1 MKTEIFKKNLK
12 ALKGEQYDNLRK
24 KLQKIKQ
31 LKDFTYI
38 IDKDPLNCNV
48 IFQSTK
54 KIYENPLLELQE
66 NLKLFQDDY
75 ARYPVLFFYG
85 LGNGILY
92 KSLLANKEHKKI
104 IVYEKDI
111 ELIFLALNMIDFYDE
126 LGSGRFIII
135 HNEEMNY
142 AKADFLCSFLNLF
155 LKTYNLHIHSKFYEE
170 QKKDINYINT
180 LNIQAIRSLALRKG
194 NDPIDALQGIE
205 QFVLNLPK
213 MINHPSFNELKKKRT
228 NKSKTA
234 ILVATGPS
242 LKKQLPLLKKYANKA
257 TIFCVDSAYAVLAKE
272 GIKPDYVCM
281 LERTKTVTK
290 CFDNDFKDFDK
301 DITFILVSLV
311 YKDAIKFL
319 EKNKRKYILVSRA
332 YPFAYS
338 LGLHEFGYMQCG
350 MSVAHMNAELA
361 ILLGHENIIIIG
373 QDLAY
378 SDDGKSHSEGFVY
391 GDEFNE
397 YEKDKGKNEIL
408 AYGGKGVVQSSKI
421 WVLFK
426 QIFEN
431 LISKEKNVK
440 FYNATEGGA
449 RIEGAIEKPFKEL
462 CEKLLTQDIKK
473 PFAKLHPLKK
483 DQREKLM
490 LQAYKRIKEHIKNSQ
505 KFLKEC
511 KKLHKAL
518 NQKSKIRYT
527 LNELNTQID
536 DLKRQIESNKFIFM
550 QEAITPSLFHLESTF
565 SKIYVHAM
573 HNESDKQNKLVAWIE
588 AHKAWIEDISELVN
602 IQEKALKI
610 AIIPLQDIL
619 EKRKLI

>member
-12 ALKGEQYDNLRK
+12 ALQGKQYENLRK
-24 KLQKIKQ
+24 KLQKIKEP
-31 LKDFTYI
+31 KDFTYI

-48 IFQSTK
+48 VFQSAK
-54 KIYENPLLELQE
+54 KIYDNPLLELQE
-66 NLKLFQDDY
+66 SLKLFQNDY
-75 ARYPVLFFYG
+75 SRYPVLFFYG

-92 KSLLANKEHKKI
+92 KILLTNKEHKKI

-111 ELIFLALNMIDFYDE
+111 ELIFLALNMIDFHDE
-126 LGSGRFIII
+126 LSNNRFIIV
-135 HNEEMNY
+135 HNEEINY
-142 AKADFLCSFLNLF
+142 AQADLLCSYLNLF
-155 LKTYNLHIHSKFYEE
+155 LKTYSLHIHSKFYEE
-170 QKKDINYINT
+170 QKKDISYINT
-180 LNIQAIRSLALRKG
+180 LNIKAIQSLALRKG

-205 QFVLNLPK
+205 QFVINLPK
-213 MINHPSFNELKKKRT
+213 MINHPSFNELKKKRS

-242 LKKQLPLLKKYANKA
+242 LKKQLPLLKKYADKA
-257 TIFCVDSAYAVLAKE
+257 TVFCADSAYAVLAKE

-281 LERTKTVTK
+281 LERTETVTK
-290 CFDNDFKDFDK
+290 CFDNDFKELDK
-301 DITFILVSLV
+301 DITFVLASLV

-319 EKNKRKYILVSRA
+319 ERNKRNYILVSRA

-361 ILLGHENIIIIG
+361 ILLGHKNIIMIG

-391 GDEFNE
+391 GDRFNK
-397 YEKDKGKNEIL
+397 YEDDKGKNEIL
-408 AYGGKGVVQSSKI
+408 AYGGKGMVQSSKI

-431 LISKEKNVK
+431 LISKEKEVK

-462 CEKLLTQDIKK
+462 CEKLLTKNIKK

-483 DQREKLM
+483 EQREKLM
-490 LQAYKRIKEHIKNSQ
+490 LQAYKHIKSHIKNSQ
-505 KFLKEC
+505 KFLKDC
-511 KKLHKAL
+511 KRLHKAL

-536 DLKRQIESNKFIFM
+536 DLKRQLESNKFIFI

-565 SKIYVHAM
+565 SKIYVHAI

-588 AHKAWIEDISELVN
+588 AHKTWIEDISEIIN

-619 EKRKLI
+619 EKRNLI

>member
-66 NLKLFQDDY
+66 NLKLFQNDY

-180 LNIQAIRSLALRKG
+180 LNIQAIRNLALRKG

-319 EKNKRKYILVSRA
+319 EKNKRNYILVSRA

-391 GDEFNE
+391 GDKFNKYAE
-397 YEKDKGKNEIL
+397 DKGKNEIL

-449 RIEGAIEKPFKEL
+449 RIEGAVEKPFKEL

-536 DLKRQIESNKFIFM
+536 NLKRQIESNKFIFM

-573 HNESDKQNKLVAWIE
+573 HNEGDKQNKLVAWIE

-610 AIIPLQDIL
+610 AIMPLQDIL

>member
-66 NLKLFQDDY
+66 SLKLFQNDY

-319 EKNKRKYILVSRA
+319 EKNKRNYILVSRA

-588 AHKAWIEDISELVN
+588 AHKTWIEDISELVN

-610 AIIPLQDIL
+610 AIMPLQDIL

>member
-1 MKTEIFKKNLK
+1 MKTKIFKKNLK
-12 ALKGEQYDNLRK
+12 ALQDEQYENLRK
-24 KLQKIKQ
+24 KLQKIKEP
-31 LKDFTYI
+31 KDFIYI

-54 KIYENPLLELQE
+54 KIYDNPLLELQE
-66 NLKLFQDDY
+66 SLKLFQNDY
-75 ARYPVLFFYG
+75 TRYPVLFFYG

-92 KSLLANKEHKKI
+92 KSLLTNKEHKKI

-111 ELIFLALNMIDFYDE
+111 ELIFLALNVIDFHDE
-126 LGSGRFIII
+126 LSSNRFIIV
-135 HNEEMNY
+135 HNEDINY
-142 AKADFLCSFLNLF
+142 AKADFLCSYLNLF

-180 LNIQAIRSLALRKG
+180 LNIQAIRNLALRKG

-205 QFVLNLPK
+205 QFVINLPK
-213 MINHPSFNELKKKRT
+213 MINHPSFSELKKKRS

-242 LKKQLPLLKKYANKA
+242 LKKQLPLLKKYADKA
-257 TIFCVDSAYAVLAKE
+257 TIFCVDSAYAILAKE

-281 LERTKTVTK
+281 LERDDTVTK
-290 CFDNDFKDFDK
+290 CFDNDFKELDK
-301 DITFILVSLV
+301 DITFVLASLV

-319 EKNKRKYILVSRA
+319 ERNKRNYILVSRA

-361 ILLGHENIIIIG
+361 ISLGHKNIIMIG

-391 GDEFNE
+391 EDQFNE

-408 AYGGKGVVQSSKI
+408 AYGGKGIVQSSKFWI
-421 WVLFK
+421 LFK

-431 LISKEKNVK
+431 LISKEKGVQ

-462 CEKLLTQDIKK
+462 CEKLLTENIKK
-473 PFAKLHPLKK
+473 PFIKLHPLKK
-483 DQREKLM
+483 EQREKLM
-490 LQAYKRIKEHIKNSQ
+490 LQAYKRIKNHIKNSQ

-511 KKLHKAL
+511 KRLHKAL
-518 NQKSKIRYT
+518 NQKSNIRYT

-536 DLKRQIESNKFIFM
+536 NLKQQLESNKFIFI

-565 SKIYVHAM
+565 SKIYVHAI

-588 AHKAWIEDISELVN
+588 AHKAWIEDISEIIN

-619 EKRKLI
+619 EKRNLI